1 MDNQKSQGYKD
12 ALKVIDESP
21 ILTDVEKQEQAC
33 KLLKVYIAASL
44 EEALGIFNRILAL
57 LKFYKEYKRKLNDR
71 RKERYK

>member
-21 ILTDVEKQEQAC
+21 ILTDVEKQKQAC

-44 EEALGIFNRILAL
+44 EEALSIFNRILAL
-57 LKFYKEYKRKLNDR
+57 LRFYKEYKRKLNDR